1 MSNLALEADEIL
13 NEAIISETPIL
24 IVEGIDDI
32 QVYEDI
38 SENAGKKV
46 EVYAVENIG
55 NLSEGCR
62 GVIDCIRTVRESS
75 EELEI
80 EPYIL
85 GIIDRDARF
94 YRNEIPSDNA
104 ILLLN
109 WYSMESHFITMEA
122 TRLVIK
128 TLTRAPSNLLDDSLI
143 STIHEDIK
151 GKLINLFLISLEA
164 LRNACEEHYDAALGY
179 SYSLEEIRGRKLDK
193 TILDNK
199 SDDLIAY
206 ASSMNI
212 DLDWENLLRICKGKW
227 LFFDY
232 CQELKKKAN
241 ELKLLCEASL
251 IAQCQFC
258 INESYDK
265 CLYKI
270 QGNYQHTQIND
281 IITTNSR
288 VGDFDYVRE
297 RISQMI

>member
-1 MSNLALEADEIL
+1 MVLEADEIL
-13 NEAIISETPIL
+13 NEAIISGTPIL

-38 SENAGKKV
+38 SDHAGKQV

-62 GVIDCIRTVRESS
+62 GVIDCIRTVRENA
-75 EELEI
+75 EELDI

-94 YRNEIPSDNA
+94 YRNEIPSDDA

-122 TRLVIK
+122 TKLVIK
-128 TLTRAPSNLLDDSLI
+128 TLTRASSNLLDDKLI
-143 STIHEDIK
+143 STIHEEIK
-151 GKLINLFLISLEA
+151 GNLINLFFISLEA
-164 LRNACEEHYDAALGY
+164 LKNSCEETYDAVLGY
-179 SYSLEEIRGRKLDK
+179 SDSLQEIRGRKLDK
-193 TILDNK
+193 VINDNK
-199 SDDLIAY
+199 KNDLIAF
-206 ASSMNI
+206 ANLMKI
-212 DLDWENLLRICKGKW
+212 ECDWENLLRICKGKW
-227 LFFDY
+227 LFSDY
-232 CQELKKKAN
+232 CQELKKKAH
-241 ELKLLCEASL
+241 ELKTLCETSL

-270 QGNYQHTQIND
+270 QGNYQHTQIQD